1 MCVNEVEAVVHSAWV
16 AYLLPECV
24 GRRSG
29 SFLVGP
35 QLVAGDRHVVRRHVP
50 RQHNTCNNIHTRI
63 LASQSQIGVVRYNF
77 VNIYGFRHVKPNL
90 KFSLKESRQ
99 Y

>member
-1 MCVNEVEAVVHSAWV
+1 MRVNEVEAVVHSARV

-29 SFLVGP
+29 SLLVGP

-50 RQHNTCNNIHTRI
+50 RQHNTCNIHSRI
-63 LASQSQIGVVRYNF
+63 NYTVTNGGVRYNY
-77 VNIYGFRHVKPNL
+77 VNIHGTDI
-90 KFSLKESRQ
+90 
-99 Y
+99 